1 MLAISLMLKMVIIFK
16 LINSSLNSP
25 LINKLIVLNISLAI
39 WTMLPIPPLDGSRVF
54 YGSRML
60 FAFSFI
66 SIISAAA
73 LLYFIENVWL
83 AIAGALLIGIIGWL
97 LYYIFLESKLWQ
109 GPAPKMK

>member
-1 MLAISLMLKMVIIFK
+1 
-16 LINSSLNSP
+16 
-25 LINKLIVLNISLAI
+25 
-39 WTMLPIPPLDGSRVF
+39 
-54 YGSRML
+54 ML